1 MGAEALRASRAA
13 RTESPALNLGLRVAP
28 RWQKMFGKPIMLF
41 NKICLVNNTHH
52 VCKALVHL
60 VHLVH
65 FVVAS
70 KIDLASLCQVILHA
84 FPGHHR
90 GAGAGHPVMTIQVHA
105 SDLAGESQ
113 VESAGDMLGKS
124 PSYRLIIWI

>member
-1 MGAEALRASRAA
+1 
-13 RTESPALNLGLRVAP
+13 
-28 RWQKMFGKPIMLF
+28 MFAKHWYIWY
-41 NKICLVNNTHH
+41 IWYQ
-52 VCKALVHL
+52 
-60 VHLVH
+60 
-65 FVVAS
+65 VVAS

-124 PSYRLIIWI
+124 PSYRLIIWIEFDLYIYILI